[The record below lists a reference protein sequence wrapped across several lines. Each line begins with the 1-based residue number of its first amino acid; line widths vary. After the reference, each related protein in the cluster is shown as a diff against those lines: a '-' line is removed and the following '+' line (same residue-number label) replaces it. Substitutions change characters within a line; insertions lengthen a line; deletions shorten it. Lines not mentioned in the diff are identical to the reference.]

1 MNWKTWLVFQEQIKF
16 TIIITKNRV
25 KIVGQHIVILVLLLG
40 LIVNTSVF
48 AQKKEELKVGLVLS
62 GGGAKGFAHIGV
74 LKVIDSLGIEV
85 DYIAG
90 TSMGAVIGSLYSTG
104 YSGKQLEAFFNSQD
118 FNVLINDEFER
129 SSKTFYERENAEKYA
144 VSLPFENLKISLP
157 SALSRGQNV
166 YNLLYQL
173 MLPVKEINDF
183 SQLPIPFFCV
193 ATDIETGE
201 SIIMDRGSLAESV
214 TASGALPS
222 LFEPVVID
230 DQILIDGGVTN
241 NFPVEELRARGM
253 DIIIG
258 VDVQDALKDRE
269 SLKSAP
275 EILLQIN
282 NFRTINAM
290 KNKAPLTDIYIKP
303 DITDFSVISFDEG
316 RDIIE
321 NGELAAKAKL
331 NELIEVRDN
340 QDNFNQRSQ
349 IILLDSLRI
358 ESVSI
363 NGMDRFTRSYVI
375 GKLKFKGEEKISYSK
390 FKKGIN
396 NLIATNN
403 FDTFRYQLKSTEN
416 DSTFKLVG
424 NIKESDNTTFL
435 KLGVHYD
442 GLYKSAALANITKQR
457 LLFKNDLASLD
468 FILGD
473 NSRYN
478 FNYFIDK
485 GFYISIGLK
494 SRFNH
499 FSKGVN
505 PGFALDNDSPLLE
518 SLNKIDVD
526 LNDFTNQIYLQTI
539 FRKDFALRLGGEYK
553 RLKIT
558 SETLLEEDQDDEITF
573 ENSDYLS
580 LYGNLVFDDYDNPYF
595 PKSGFYFNGDF
606 HWYLGAS
613 GFNKNFEPFS
623 ITKADIGYAF
633 SFSNNVAFKVETQGG
648 FKLGDD
654 STNSLNFALG
664 GYGRNFINNI
674 YSFYGYDYFEI
685 TGDSFVK
692 AIFTLDYELFN
703 HHHLLLA
710 ANYGNVEN
718 RLFETGNWLSAPDY
732 TGYAL
737 GYSLETF
744 LGPLES
750 KFTYSP
756 ETGNSYWF
764 FNLGFWF

>member
-1 MNWKTWLVFQEQIKF
+1 MLGVVCGQNLTAQE
-16 TIIITKNRV
+16 
-25 KIVGQHIVILVLLLG
+25 
-40 LIVNTSVF
+40 
-48 AQKKEELKVGLVLS
+48 EDEPKVGLVLS

-74 LKVIDSLGIEV
+74 LKVIDSLGLKV
-85 DYIAG
+85 DYVAG
-90 TSMGAVIGSLYSTG
+90 TSMGAIIGSLYATG

-144 VSLPFENLKISLP
+144 VSLPFDKFSISLP
-157 SALSRGQNV
+157 SGLSRGQNV

-173 MLPVKEINDF
+173 MLPVNEVRDFKE
-183 SQLPIPFFCV
+183 LPIPFFCI

-201 SIIMDRGSLAESV
+201 SLVMDKGNLAEVV

-222 LFEPVVID
+222 LFQPVVID
-230 DQILIDGGVTN
+230 DRILIDGGVTN

-253 DIIIG
+253 DVIIG

-275 EILLQIN
+275 EILIQIN

-290 KNKAPLTDIYIKP
+290 KDKAPLTDIYIKP
-303 DITDFSVISFDEG
+303 DITNFSVISFDEG

-321 NGELAAKAKL
+321 NGEIAATNKL
-331 NELIEVRDN
+331 SELVEVKQKKKTSISRP
-340 QDNFNQRSQ
+340 S
-349 IILLDSLRI
+349 ISPLDSLRI
-358 ESVSI
+358 SNVSI
-363 NGMDRFTRSYVI
+363 DGKKRFTRSYML
-375 GKLKFKGEEKISYSK
+375 GKLRLKDYEKISYDK

-403 FDTFRYQLKSTEN
+403 FDTFRYRLEATEQ
-416 DSTFKLVG
+416 DSTFQLKG
-424 NIKESDNTTFL
+424 EIKESEITTFL

-442 GLYKSAALANITKQR
+442 GLYKSAALANITKQQ

-478 FNYFIDK
+478 FDYFIDK
-485 GFYISIGLK
+485 GFYISIGVK

-505 PGFALDNDSPLLE
+505 PALALDEDSPLLN

-558 SETLLEEDQDDEITF
+558 SETLLEENQEDEITF
-573 ENSDYLS
+573 ENTDYYS
-580 LYGNLVFDDYDNPYF
+580 VYGNLVFDDYDNPYY

-613 GFNKNFEPFS
+613 DFNSDFAPFS
-623 ITKADIGYAF
+623 IAKADIGYAF
-633 SFSNNVAFKVETQGG
+633 SFTDKAAMKIETHGG
-648 FKLGDD
+648 FKIGDE

-664 GYGRNFINNI
+664 GYGRNFINNFF
-674 YSFYGYDYFEI
+674 SFYGYDYLDI

-692 AIFTLDYELFN
+692 ACFTFDYELFN
-703 HHHLLLA
+703 NHHLLLA
-710 ANYGNVEN
+710 ANYANVEN
-718 RLFETGNWLSAPDY
+718 GLFESGNWLSAPDF

-744 LGPLES
+744 LGPLEG

>member
-1 MNWKTWLVFQEQIKF
+1 MFQEQIKF

-144 VSLPFENLKISLP
+144 ISLPFENLKISLP

-478 FNYFIDK
+478 FDYFIDK

-703 HHHLLLA
+703 NHHLLLA

-744 LGPLES
+744 LGPLEG